1 MVAGAGSNF
10 SFRNRWAN
18 PTSLRDRAVAAR
30 ALGKLRSD
38 VRFGSLADI
47 TARARHVRFTPDSG
61 HSADELACPFCAI
74 SRLSKL
80 GDMQDAQLA

>member
-30 ALGKLRSD
+30 ALGKLRLD

-47 TARARHVRFTPDSG
+47 ATAMELVRFVPE
-61 HSADELACPFCAI
+61 ADLSLQLEKFLEC
-74 SRLSKL
+74 RLDL
-80 GDMQDAQLA
+80 HGE

>member
-10 SFRNRWAN
+10 SFRNWWAN

-30 ALGKLRSD
+30 ALGKLRLD

-47 TARARHVRFTPDSG
+47 ATAMELVRFVPE
-61 HSADELACPFCAI
+61 ADLSLQLEKFWQC
-74 SRLSKL
+74 RLDL
-80 GDMQDAQLA
+80 HGE